1 MNHGLADFHFQ
12 SRVKAEK
19 EKTVARKE
27 YRERE
32 RGQTPREDW
41 MIVTCE
47 FLDSKLTRK
56 LIVMSEN
63 EEYRSELQVAPTH
76 GNGPLHDK
84 KS

>member
-1 MNHGLADFHFQ
+1 
-12 SRVKAEK
+12 
-19 EKTVARKE
+19 
-27 YRERE
+27 
-32 RGQTPREDW
+32 